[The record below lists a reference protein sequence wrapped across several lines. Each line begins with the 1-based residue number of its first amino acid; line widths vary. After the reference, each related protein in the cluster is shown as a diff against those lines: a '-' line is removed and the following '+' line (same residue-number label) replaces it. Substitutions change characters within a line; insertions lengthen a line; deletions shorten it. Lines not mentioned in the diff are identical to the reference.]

1 MPPAGYTAAVL
12 EGFTRRVLRYR
23 NAVIVGWLLIAA
35 LGVGAGLGLNERLTA
50 LTATPGSPSAAAD
63 ALLVD
68 RFGENS
74 DGLFTVFVHFTQATD
89 EEILQLR
96 SRVTAAAAVLPD
108 SNVLEQRALGGVLFT
123 TIGTSMDLLQASA
136 FTDDLRAAL
145 RAEGVPNAMVTGPP
159 ALEHDVRPVLAR
171 DLQSGTLLALGVAL
185 ALLLGALGLSVAVLL
200 PFLVAGASIAA
211 ALVLVYALT
220 LRYQMVLYIPNIVE
234 LIGLGL
240 AIDYALLIVHRFRRE
255 LAGSEDETEA
265 LARTMATA
273 GRTVIFSGLTAA
285 IGLSTLFLVPVP
297 LVRSLGVAGLVMP
310 LVSLAAALTLLPAL
324 LSLLGRSGV
333 TPRGLHGWLRPQRS
347 AEQPLGVAT
356 RLVIERPARVLAAV
370 SIVLALLAT
379 PVLWMEL
386 APASISAVPG
396 NLESARALTFA
407 SDKAGPGVITP
418 NALLIDLQRPGAAT
432 AADMQRAR
440 GALAAELSRD
450 PEAFIVVSD
459 TTPVFND
466 RAAQVQRLFVI
477 GRHGLGEPQTQALIE
492 RLRALDLSKFGYP
505 QSAVLHVGGA
515 PAQAVDFMQRVNAA
529 VPIIVVLV
537 VLLAFVVM
545 VRAFRS
551 VLLAFKAVVLNLVS
565 VAAACGILVL
575 VFQFGWGADAIG
587 AVQSPRIEAWSLL
600 FLYAMLFGLSMDYQ
614 VFIVAAMR
622 EARDAGAD
630 TVQAIVSGLRSS
642 SGVVTAAACI
652 FIGALSGLVFGH
664 IAGLQQLGLGLAFG
678 VLIDAT
684 LVRMLLVPSAMMLF
698 GEWNWWLPGPMAR
711 LLRITEAAA
720 DERPARH

>member
-255 LAGSEDETEA
+255 LAGSEDETE
-265 LARTMATA
+265 A

-575 VFQFGWGADAIG
+575 VSNSAGALTPSVRCRARASRRGRCCSSTQCFSVCRWTTRCSSWPPCGRPATRVRTRCRRSSADCARVPG
-587 AVQSPRIEAWSLL
+587 WSLRPH
-600 FLYAMLFGLSMDYQ
+600 A
-614 VFIVAAMR
+614 
-622 EARDAGAD
+622 
-630 TVQAIVSGLRSS
+630 SS
-642 SGVVTAAACI
+642 SVRCRVSSSDTLPAC
-652 FIGALSGLVFGH
+652 SNSDSVW
-664 IAGLQQLGLGLAFG
+664 
-678 VLIDAT
+678 
-684 LVRMLLVPSAMMLF
+684 PSACSSMPPWCACCSF
-698 GEWNWWLPGPMAR
+698 
-711 LLRITEAAA
+711 
-720 DERPARH
+720 PAR